1 MRKQK
6 TVEFVVGLFMMLGIL
21 AFLFLALK
29 VSGLTA
35 LSPRPGYYVTADFDN
50 IGGLKVR
57 APVTIAGVRVG
68 EVSNIILDPL
78 SLRARV
84 KLHIN
89 AKQDKIPAQ
98 ETTAKILT
106 EGLLGANY
114 ISIEPG
120 TGESEDEEPN
130 RKVQYLKEGSHIIL
144 TNNAMILENL
154 IGELMFNIK
163 K

>member
-1 MRKQK
+1 MKKQQK
-6 TVEFVVGLFMMLGIL
+6 TVELIVGLFMLLGMA

-35 LSPRPGYYVTADFDN
+35 FTPQAGFQVTADFDN

-57 APVTIAGVRVG
+57 APVTIAGVKVG
-68 EVSNIILDPL
+68 EVTNIVLQPD
-78 SLRARV
+78 SLRAHV
-84 KLHIN
+84 KIRIN
-89 AKQDKIPAQ
+89 SNQSKVPAY
-98 ETTAKILT
+98 ETSAKILT

-120 TGESEDEEPN
+120 TGEPEEQN
-130 RKVQYLKEGSHIIL
+130 KLTSYLKEGSHITL